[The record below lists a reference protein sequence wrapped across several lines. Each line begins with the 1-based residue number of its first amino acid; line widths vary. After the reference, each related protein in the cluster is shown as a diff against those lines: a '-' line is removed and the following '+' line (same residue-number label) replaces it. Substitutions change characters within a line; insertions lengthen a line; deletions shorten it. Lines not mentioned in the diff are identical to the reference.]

1 MKIKTGDDK
10 YIDLHQLMAE
20 QKASD
25 LYLTFWECPTL
36 RINNQLL
43 RVQQLPVMTDEILNE
58 IKEKLIKPEN
68 AEYFTKNLSI
78 DLWISNNW
86 RRYRINISKQQW
98 HIMIVSRLLMEN
110 PPTIDQLWLPT
121 VLKDLA
127 SKTSWIVLVAGP
139 TWSGKSTTLA
149 AMIQEINLNYSKHI
163 ITLED
168 PIEYKFTPAK
178 SIIEQKELWKDILW
192 FDSSSKFTLRQ
203 RPDVILFGEI
213 RNLEWIRNA
222 ILLAET
228 WHLLVASIHARSSV
242 QTLNKLIWSFPAEQQ
257 NQIKIQLAENLLA
270 IISQK
275 LIKSIDK
282 QSMVLAMEI
291 MINNTAIENM
301 IRESKMN
308 MVNNTILTNRKYWMQ
323 LMEEELINLVANGK
337 ITVQDAID
345 NANDPLY
352 VSKELITRGIIA
364 K

>member
-43 RVQQLPVMTDEILNE
+43 RVQQLPVMNDETLNE

-86 RRYRINISKQQW
+86 RRYRVNISKQQW
-98 HIMIVSRLLMEN
+98 HIMIVSRLLMET
-110 PPTIDQLWLPT
+110 PPTIDQLWLPSI
-121 VLKDLA
+121 LKDLS

-149 AMIQEINLNYSKHI
+149 AMIQEINMNYSKHI

-168 PIEYKFTPAK
+168 PIEYKFKPEK

-242 QTLNKLIWSFPAEQQ
+242 QTLNKIIWSFPAEQQ
-257 NQIKIQLAENLLA
+257 NQIKVQLAENLLA

-275 LIKSIDK
+275 LIKSLDK
-282 QSMVLAMEI
+282 QSMVVAMEI

-323 LMEEELINLVANGK
+323 LMEEELIRLVAEKK
-337 ITVQDAID
+337 ITIQDAID

-352 VSKELITRGIIA
+352 ISKELVTRGIIA

>member
-1 MKIKTGDDK
+1 MKIKTNENK
-10 YIDLHQLMAE
+10 EVDLYQLMAE
-20 QKASD
+20 RKASD
-25 LYLTFWECPTL
+25 LYLTFWEHPTL
-36 RINNQLL
+36 RINNQLK
-43 RVQQLPVMTDEILNE
+43 RVEELPIMNDELLDD
-58 IKEKLIKPEN
+58 IKEKLVKPEN

-78 DLWISNNW
+78 DLWVSSNW

-98 HIMIVSRLLMEN
+98 HLMIVSRLLMEA
-110 PPTIDQLWLPT
+110 PPTIDQLWLPII
-121 VLKDLA
+121 LKDLA
-127 SKTSWIVLVAGP
+127 SKTSWIILVAGP

-149 AMIQEINLNYSKHI
+149 AIIEEINLNYSKHI

-168 PIEYKFTPAK
+168 PIEYKFKPVK

-192 FDSSSKFTLRQ
+192 FWSSSKFTLRQ

-213 RNLEWIRNA
+213 RNLEGIQNA

-228 WHLLVASIHARSSV
+228 GHLLIGSIHSRSSV
-242 QTLNKLIWSFPAEQQ
+242 QTLNKIIWSFPAEQQ
-257 NQIKIQLAENLLA
+257 NQIRVQLAENLLA

-275 LIKSIDK
+275 LIKTQDK
-282 QSMVLAMEI
+282 ESVVVAMEI

-323 LMEEELINLVANGK
+323 LMEEELINLVANQK
-337 ITVQDAID
+337 ITIQDAID

-352 VSKELITRGIIA
+352 ISKELVNRGII
-364 K
+364 KK

>member
-43 RVQQLPVMTDEILNE
+43 RVQQLPVMNDETLNE

-86 RRYRINISKQQW
+86 RRYRVNISKQQW
-98 HIMIVSRLLMEN
+98 HIMIVSRLLMET
-110 PPTIDQLWLPT
+110 PPTIDQLWLPSI
-121 VLKDLA
+121 LKDLS

-149 AMIQEINLNYSKHI
+149 AMIQEINMNYSKHI

-168 PIEYKFTPAK
+168 PIEYKFKPEK

-242 QTLNKLIWSFPAEQQ
+242 QTLNKIIWSFPAEQQ
-257 NQIKIQLAENLLA
+257 NQIKVQLAENLLA

-275 LIKSIDK
+275 LIKSLDK
-282 QSMVLAMEI
+282 QSMVVAMEI

-323 LMEEELINLVANGK
+323 LMEEELIRLVAEKK

-352 VSKELITRGIIA
+352 ISKELVTRGIIA

>member
-25 LYLTFWECPTL
+25 LYLTFGECPTL

-43 RVQQLPVMTDEILNE
+43 RVQQLPIMTDEILNE

-78 DLWISNNW
+78 DLGISNNG
-86 RRYRINISKQQW
+86 RRYRINISKQQG
-98 HIMIVSRLLMEN
+98 HIMIVSRLLMET
-110 PPTIDQLWLPT
+110 PPTIDQLGLPA
-121 VLKDLA
+121 VLKELA
-127 SKTSWIVLVAGP
+127 SKTSGIVLVAGP
-139 TWSGKSTTLA
+139 TGSGKSTTLA

-168 PIEYKFTPAK
+168 PIEYKFKPAK
-178 SIIEQKELWKDILW
+178 SIIEQKELGKDILG

-213 RNLEWIRNA
+213 RNLEGIRNA

-228 WHLLVASIHARSSV
+228 GHLLVASIHARSSV
-242 QTLNKLIWSFPAEQQ
+242 QTLNKIIGSFPAEQQ
-257 NQIKIQLAENLLA
+257 NQIKVQLAENLLA

-275 LIKSIDK
+275 LIKSLDK
-282 QSMVLAMEI
+282 QSMVVAMEI

-308 MVNNTILTNRKYWMQ
+308 MVNNTILTNKKYGMQ
-323 LMEEELINLVANGK
+323 LMEEELINLVANQK

-352 VSKELITRGIIA
+352 ISKELVTRGIIP

>member
-43 RVQQLPVMTDEILNE
+43 RVQQLPVMNDETMNE

-86 RRYRINISKQQW
+86 RRYRVNISKQQW
-98 HIMIVSRLLMEN
+98 HIMIVSRLLMET
-110 PPTIDQLWLPT
+110 PPTIDQLWLPSI
-121 VLKDLA
+121 LKDLS

-149 AMIQEINLNYSKHI
+149 AMIQEINMNYSKHI

-168 PIEYKFTPAK
+168 PIEYKFKPEK

-242 QTLNKLIWSFPAEQQ
+242 QTLNKIIWSFPAEQQ
-257 NQIKIQLAENLLA
+257 NQIKVQLAENLLA

-275 LIKSIDK
+275 LIKSLDK
-282 QSMVLAMEI
+282 QSMVVAMEI

-323 LMEEELINLVANGK
+323 LMEEELIRLVAEKK

-352 VSKELITRGIIA
+352 ISKELVTRGIIA

>member
-1 MKIKTGDDK
+1 MKIKTNENK
-10 YIDLHQLMAE
+10 EVDLYQLMAE
-20 QKASD
+20 RKASD
-25 LYLTFWECPTL
+25 LYLTFWEHPTL
-36 RINNQLL
+36 RINNQLK
-43 RVQQLPVMTDEILNE
+43 RVEELPIMNDELLDD
-58 IKEKLIKPEN
+58 IKEKLVKPEN

-78 DLWISNNW
+78 DLWVSSNW

-98 HIMIVSRLLMEN
+98 HIMIVSRLLMEA
-110 PPTIDQLWLPT
+110 PPTIDQLWLPII
-121 VLKDLA
+121 LKDLA
-127 SKTSWIVLVAGP
+127 SKTSWIILVAGP

-149 AMIQEINLNYSKHI
+149 AIIEEINLNYSKHI

-168 PIEYKFTPAK
+168 PIEYKFKPVK

-192 FDSSSKFTLRQ
+192 FWSSSKFTLRQ

-213 RNLEWIRNA
+213 RNLEGIQNA

-228 WHLLVASIHARSSV
+228 WHLLIGSIHSRSSV
-242 QTLNKLIWSFPAEQQ
+242 QTLNKIIWSFPAEQQ
-257 NQIKIQLAENLLA
+257 NQIRVQLAENLLA

-275 LIKSIDK
+275 LIKTQDK
-282 QSMVLAMEI
+282 KSVVVAMEI

-323 LMEEELINLVANGK
+323 LMEEELINLVANQK
-337 ITVQDAID
+337 ITIQDAID

-352 VSKELITRGIIA
+352 ISKELVNRGII
-364 K
+364 KK